1 MKSLLWAFIFGCLF
15 ISQNSS
21 AQGYIYQS
29 KFVEMGNSYTDKL
42 SNKST
47 DSLDSLTNEKRDRCL
62 QRYNPIWADG
72 LIDIRIALGYF
83 DWTTGSNVFW
93 DGKSY
98 GVSPSLDIATF
109 AALRDLLTSSCYG
122 NLRFC
127 GFRADPN
134 NAYRFVKNV
143 QIHGR
148 SYQARIEMHFSSAT
162 EYLESNLG
170 SARDTQKQRTQ
181 YTENFFLNGLQSAD
195 AMFYFGHSRNG
206 GGPDFNP
213 PVFVSGQNKVNYNG
227 YYKVQQP
234 GFRKMVA
241 ALQSSEKTP
250 ILGLMSCASRDHFL
264 SRLRQTAPAT
274 GVITSMDVLEIDVVY
289 TAMIGAIDA
298 ILRGQCQSSF
308 YQSMRLNP
316 ANQQYITMDGMFE

>member
-1 MKSLLWAFIFGCLF
+1 MKSLFLGIILGFLF
-15 ISQNSS
+15 ISQTSW
-21 AQGYIYQS
+21 AQGYIYES
-29 KFVEMGNSYTDKL
+29 KFVEMGNSYVDKL
-42 SNKST
+42 SAKTT
-47 DSLDSLTNEKRDRCL
+47 DNLDTLPIEKRDRCL
-62 QRYNPIWADG
+62 QRYNPLWADG
-72 LIDIRIALGYF
+72 VIDIRIALGYF
-83 DWTTGSNVFW
+83 DWTVGNEVIW
-93 DGKSY
+93 DGRSY
-98 GVSPSLDIATF
+98 GFSPSLDIATY

-127 GFRADPN
+127 GFKTDPN
-134 NAYRFVKNV
+134 NPYRFLKNV

-148 SYQARIEMHFSSAT
+148 SYQARVEMHFASAT
-162 EYLESNLG
+162 EYLRENLG
-170 SARDTQKQRTQ
+170 SARDTQQQRSQ
-181 YTENFFLNGLQSAD
+181 YAENFFLKGLTSAD

-213 PVFVSGQNKVNYNG
+213 PVFVKGQNKVNYDG

-234 GFRKMVA
+234 GFRKMIA
-241 ALQSSEKTP
+241 ALQGPEKTP

-264 SRLRQTAPAT
+264 SRLRQTAPTT

-289 TAMIGAIDA
+289 TAMVGAVDA

-316 ANQQYITMDGMFE
+316 ANQRYITMDGMFE